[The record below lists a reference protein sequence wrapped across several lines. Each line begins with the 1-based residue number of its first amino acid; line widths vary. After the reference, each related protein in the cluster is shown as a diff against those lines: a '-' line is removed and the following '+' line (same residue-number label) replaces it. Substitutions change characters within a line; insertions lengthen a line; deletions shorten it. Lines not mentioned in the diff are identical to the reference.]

1 MQGIVSEDILLV
13 GIVKHTG
20 WSAIVSSRICPRVF
34 LHLGLKFPSD
44 REDFLVEIYIL
55 LSLVLFGPYRR
66 GEKVQ
71 TKLNNRS
78 SVTIFLAVTRPGSL
92 V

>member
-44 REDFLVEIYIL
+44 REDFLVGMCIL
-55 LSLVLFGPYRR
+55 LRYTVCF
-66 GEKVQ
+66 
-71 TKLNNRS
+71 KLGFWFPPS
-78 SVTIFLAVTRPGSL
+78 FDKSI
-92 V
+92 